1 MFELQVIYWGHFVLP
16 VLNISW
22 ICETKMNTIYFSF
35 FRFIVCTHLSLF
47 EAHLAGGSPRPPA
60 SYTESRSNSEGWF
73 GCNGPKRARPT
84 GSSSECPYHCFQ
96 RTTGQERKLR
106 QGKMRE
112 TSCMVSEKW
121 YHFRWPHPVSISIVD
136 GGPFSAVV
144 AESQEVGRHVVTP
157 ETRQHVGS
165 MWVCG
170 FFFICL
176 CLFCFLLV
184 QGVSSLCYDSCELRL
199 PASVQLK
206 PVDPVLWVCTPR
218 STSHVIFIIWALGT
232 TEATNTCC
240 CMQFLTQWVSQ

>member
-1 MFELQVIYWGHFVLP
+1 MFELQVIYRGHFVLP

-170 FFFICL
+170 FFLSVCV
-176 CLFCFLLV
+176 CF
-184 QGVSSLCYDSCELRL
+184 VSYSFKESRPCVMTPVNSVSRR
-199 PASVQLK
+199 ASNSNQWILSSEFAHHA
-206 PVDPVLWVCTPR
+206 PPLMSSSSSEPWEPQRPQTHAAVC
-218 STSHVIFIIWALGT
+218 SF
-232 TEATNTCC
+232 
-240 CMQFLTQWVSQ
+240 